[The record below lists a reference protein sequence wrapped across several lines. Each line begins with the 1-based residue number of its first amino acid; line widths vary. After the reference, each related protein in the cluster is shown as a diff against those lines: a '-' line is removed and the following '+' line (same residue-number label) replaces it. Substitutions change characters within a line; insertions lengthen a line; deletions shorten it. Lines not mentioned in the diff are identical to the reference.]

1 MLSQT
6 ETLSIDMVWAE
17 FEAVVTILAFGGGVA
32 GFLFDLL
39 RTDLKELRTDLKADL
54 KELEGRIISLE
65 RNNVVSA
72 QRKVAKKSCKTFDD
86 DDQ

>member
-6 ETLSIDMVWAE
+6 ETVSIDMVWTE
-17 FEAVVTILAFGGGVA
+17 FATVVTILAFGGGVA
-32 GFLFDLL
+32 GFLFDIL
-39 RTDLKELRTDLKADL
+39 RTELKELRTDLREL
-54 KELEGRIISLE
+54 KGRINSLE

-72 QRKVAKKSCKTFDD
+72 QRKVAKNFCKTFDD